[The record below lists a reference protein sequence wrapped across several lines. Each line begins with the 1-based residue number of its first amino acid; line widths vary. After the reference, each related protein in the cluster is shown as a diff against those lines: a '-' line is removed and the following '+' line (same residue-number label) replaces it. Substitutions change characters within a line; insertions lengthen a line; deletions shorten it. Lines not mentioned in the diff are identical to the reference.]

1 MADLVAGMVE
11 SSDSSETVTVV
22 LRMEM
27 AAVVVVVV
35 VVVQMFASI
44 SVLKPHRQTVEGGAE
59 GVGQELR
66 HGLHVGPCPR
76 AFLVSHWV
84 GTFIIIIIIIIIIIK
99 VLIKQDPNT

>member
-1 MADLVAGMVE
+1 MTDLVAGMVE
-11 SSDSSETVTVV
+11 SSDSSETITVV

-84 GTFIIIIIIIIIIIK
+84 GTFIIIIIIIIIIK

>member
-27 AAVVVVVV
+27 AAVVVVV

-84 GTFIIIIIIIIIIIK
+84 GTFIIIIIIIIIIK

>member
-11 SSDSSETVTVV
+11 SSDSSETVTVA

-84 GTFIIIIIIIIIIIK
+84 GTFIIIIIIIIIIK

>member
-1 MADLVAGMVE
+1 MTDLVAGMVE
-11 SSDSSETVTVV
+11 SSDSSETVTVA

-27 AAVVVVVV
+27 AAVVVVVVVV

-66 HGLHVGPCPR
+66 HGWRSFEPFTC
-76 AFLVSHWV
+76 FE
-84 GTFIIIIIIIIIIIK
+84 I
-99 VLIKQDPNT
+99 VLER

>member
-35 VVVQMFASI
+35 VVQMFASI

-59 GVGQELR
+59 DLG
-66 HGLHVGPCPR
+66 
-76 AFLVSHWV
+76 
-84 GTFIIIIIIIIIIIK
+84 
-99 VLIKQDPNT
+99 